1 MNLEPETKPARP
13 RSAIV
18 SIYDKTCLGARYV
31 HASVRAAG
39 YPCDLILFRDKRVLG
54 TPPTEDE
61 YGLLRDLLA
70 RLGPAVVG
78 VSLRSFAFGIAVRVT
93 QAAREAGVPLVVWG
107 GTHPTLDPESCLE
120 AADAVVVG
128 EGEQAMVDI
137 LAAVTA
143 GLPLTGTQNVWTRG
157 PGGIVR
163 APLRPLEPD
172 LDSIPFPA
180 MGDDGKYTI
189 DQGRLYEGDIYL
201 GKTDQP
207 RSYYIIASRG
217 CPYNCDFCCNSA
229 IKRIFNGLGSYVR
242 KRSPE
247 NVVREIEAA
256 RAAMPLRY
264 VSFMD
269 ELFTLDRDWNREIC
283 TLYKARV
290 GLPFWA
296 GVHPKTVTDEMM
308 ATMVDA
314 GLHLVMMGIQSGS
327 ERSRRENFHRS
338 TTNEEILRAARLIQ
352 KYRQVAYYDFIVD
365 NPYETRDDLRQT
377 LEMILGLP
385 RPHNLEVFSLCWFP
399 STSLTERALAD
410 GKITRDDLEDRTS
423 KTFDHFLSDP
433 TRTSNTDNQFAIT
446 IAWFEQ
452 LKVSWPKL
460 TVRFWQDEFPGSRH
474 LLPRRLLRFIIR
486 RDFFWKR
493 PELTRL
499 LLNLLVRPFRWTIDF
514 LRYARA
520 AARKIREGKSRELI
534 EKLRRKL
541 VN

>member
-1 MNLEPETKPARP
+1 MNSGPDAKPTRP
-13 RSAIV
+13 RSAIIA
-18 SIYDKTCLGARYV
+18 IYDKTCLGARYV

-39 YPCDLILFRDKRVLG
+39 YPCDLILFRDRRVLG
-54 TPPTEDE
+54 TPPTDE
-61 YGLLRDLLA
+61 EYRLLRDLLA
-70 RLGPAVVG
+70 RLKPAVVG
-78 VSLRSFAFGIAVRVT
+78 VSLRSFAFGIAERVT
-93 QAAREAGVPLVVWG
+93 RAAREAGVPLVVWG
-107 GTHPTLDPESCLE
+107 GTHPTLDPESCLGP
-120 AADAVVVG
+120 ADAAVVG
-128 EGEQAMVDI
+128 EGEQTMVDI
-137 LAAVTA
+137 MAAVTA
-143 GLPLTGTQNVWTRG
+143 GLPLTGIRNVWTRG
-157 PGGIVR
+157 PDGIIR
-163 APLRPLEPD
+163 APLRPLEQD
-172 LDSIPFPA
+172 LDSVPFPV
-180 MGDDGKYTI
+180 MGDEGKYTI
-189 DQGRLYEGDIYL
+189 DKGRLHEGDIYL

-217 CPYNCDFCCNSA
+217 CPFNCDFCCNNA
-229 IKRIFNGLGSYVR
+229 IRRRFEGLGTYVR

-247 NVVREIEAA
+247 NVVRELEAA
-256 RAAMPLRY
+256 RAAMPLNY

-283 TLYKARV
+283 ALYKPRI

-296 GVHPKTVTDEMM
+296 GVHPRTVTDEMM

-338 TTNEEILRAARLIQ
+338 TTNEEILRATRLIH
-352 KYRQVAYYDFIVD
+352 KYRLVSYFDFIVD

-377 LEMILGLP
+377 LELILELP

-433 TRTSNTDNQFAIT
+433 TRPSNADNQFAIT

-452 LKVSWPKL
+452 LKVNWPDL
-460 TVRFWQDEFPGSRH
+460 TVKFWQNEFDGSRH
-474 LLPRRLLRFIIR
+474 LLPQGLLRFFVS
-486 RDFFWKR
+486 RDFFWER
-493 PELTRL
+493 PELTRR
-499 LLNLLVRPFRWTIDF
+499 LLNLVVRPMRYTIHS

-520 AARKIREGKSRELI
+520 GVRMVQAGKSRELI
-534 EKLRRKL
+534 GKLRQRL
-541 VN
+541 N